1 MGHYSNLH
9 IGDEELSWKYYIP
22 PYVSFLF
29 DKSDYFQDSEVLDEE
44 EELIYFG
51 YETTCEQALNK
62 LDQWGFDWRLIE
74 NFYNSIYEELREE
87 YLYSLR
93 YELEDYSSKEDID
106 QKISNHLEKFP
117 RLSRAEELQD
127 YTNFILPI
135 LRASKHGEES
145 KVLSQDGNNYTIEPN
160 RRNDGTVYVV
170 HELHQFLFSRT
181 LKFPPWIFIISNLF
195 EYHIERDYQ
204 EIISIIYFRF
214 LLEAHAKEEP
224 VILDLSDLYED
235 PEDIK
240 GFQEESAH
248 HLIKKVNIFNK
259 FFESIINEEE
269 NLKKLVL
276 KNKLIE
282 ELERID
288 KIPSGSNNLKGKALE
303 DITDIIFSNISG
315 FDVID
320 KKYSNG
326 DEEIDLL
333 VKNDLNKSF
342 WSAFSSPLIFIECKN
357 WKEKVGT
364 SELRDF
370 EGKLRNHSKLAKI
383 GIFVGFNGFS
393 REVVTELKRSSKE
406 DYQIALITREDLE
419 DFISSNDSLLKWLE
433 QLMVRVY

>member
-1 MGHYSNLH
+1 MGHYSNLY
-9 IGDEELSWKYYIP
+9 IGDEELSWKYYLP

-29 DKSDYFQDSEVLDEE
+29 GKDDYFQETEVIDEKE
-44 EELIYFG
+44 EFLHFG
-51 YETTCEQALNK
+51 YKTSCEQALNK
-62 LDQWGFDWRLIE
+62 LDKWGFDWELIE
-74 NFYNSIYEELREE
+74 TFYNSIYEELREE

-93 YELEDYSSKEDID
+93 YELEDNNSKKNLE

-117 RLSRAEELQD
+117 RLTRAEELQD

-145 KVLSQDGNNYTIEPN
+145 IVQSQDGNDYKIEPN
-160 RRNDGTVYVV
+160 RRNDGTIYVDY
-170 HELHQFLFSRT
+170 ELHQFLFSRT

-195 EYHIERDYQ
+195 EYYVERDYQ

-214 LLEAHAKEEP
+214 LLEAHKKEEP

-235 PEDIK
+235 PDDIK
-240 GFQEESAH
+240 EFQGESAH

-276 KNKLIE
+276 KNTLKE

-288 KIPSGSNNLKGKALE
+288 RIPQGSNNLKGKALE

-315 FDVID
+315 FEVID
-320 KKYSNG
+320 KKYSTG

-342 WSAFSSPLIFIECKN
+342 WNAFSSPLIFIECKN

-370 EGKLRNHSKLAKI
+370 QGKLRNHSKLAKI

-393 REVVTELKRSSKE
+393 REVVNELKRSSKE
-406 DYQIALITREDLE
+406 DYHIALITRENIE
-419 DFISSNDSLLKWLE
+419 DFISTKDSLLKWLE
-433 QLMVRVY
+433 KLMVKVY